1 MQRNA
6 TQCNATHR
14 AAPDWS
20 PPNLEQSSAK
30 PRSRLGHT
38 AQPYAV
44 HRLGCGCHVSSLALR
59 CSFMDRASAERA
71 REAMCN
77 EIVHGV
83 EMRIGAN
90 SCCKDALL
98 VAVH

>member
-1 MQRNA
+1 M
-6 TQCNATHR
+6 
-14 AAPDWS
+14 
-20 PPNLEQSSAK
+20 
-30 PRSRLGHT
+30 
-38 AQPYAV
+38 
-44 HRLGCGCHVSSLALR
+44 R

-90 SCCKDALL
+90 SGCNAALL
-98 VAVH
+98 AAIIPL